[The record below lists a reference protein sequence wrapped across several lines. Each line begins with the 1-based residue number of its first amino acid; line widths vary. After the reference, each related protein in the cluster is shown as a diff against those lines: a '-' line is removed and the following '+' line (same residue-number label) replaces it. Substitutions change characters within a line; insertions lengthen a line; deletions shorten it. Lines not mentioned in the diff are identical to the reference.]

1 MSNQIPECFY
11 RISIKA
17 LILNESRD
25 KFLVVKEDNG
35 RWELPGGGL
44 DWNSNPQEDLQRE
57 IKEEMGLEIISM
69 AKNPSY
75 FLTDLS
81 GLPDKPRANVL
92 YEVKVNSLD
101 FTPSDECVEIRF
113 VSSDEARQLDL
124 FENVKIFTGLFNPS
138 NHVVEA

>member
-1 MSNQIPECFY
+1 MDNPIPECFY

-25 KFLVVKEDNG
+25 KFLVVKEENG

-44 DWNSNPQEDLQRE
+44 DWKSGPQDDMRRE
-57 IKEEMGLEIISM
+57 IKEEMGLEVLWM
-69 AKNPSY
+69 DNNPSY

-81 GLPDKPRANVL
+81 GLPEKPRANVI

-101 FTPSDECVEIRF
+101 FTPSDECVEVRF
-113 VSSDEARQLDL
+113 VDPEEAKQLDL
-124 FENVKIFTGLFNPS
+124 FENVRIFTDLFDPA
-138 NHVVEA
+138 NHK